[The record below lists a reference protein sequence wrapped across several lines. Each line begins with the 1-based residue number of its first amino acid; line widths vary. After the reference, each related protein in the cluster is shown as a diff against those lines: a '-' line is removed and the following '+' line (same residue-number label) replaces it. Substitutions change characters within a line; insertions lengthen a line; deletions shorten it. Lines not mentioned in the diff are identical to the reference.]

1 MIRLELVLSVMT
13 LPLVGMEVINTC
25 QQEPL
30 HLFKSAEDAV
40 LACRIWQEAEG
51 TFMASNSGEIVQ
63 SALRRCEP
71 DLDHAVILGR
81 RFSVVDGAQYNNNS
95 PINSLHRSIAKHSP
109 YLIQNE
115 QTVSQWERL
124 WTPKSS

>member
-1 MIRLELVLSVMT
+1 MIRLGLVLSVVT
-13 LPLVGMEVINTC
+13 LPLVGVEVINTC
-25 QQEPL
+25 HQEPL
-30 HLFKSAEDAV
+30 HLFKSDEDAV

-81 RFSVVDGAQYNNNS
+81 RFSVVDGAQYNS
-95 PINSLHRSIAKHSP
+95 PINSLHRSTAKHSP
-109 YLIQNE
+109 YLVQNE
-115 QTVSQWERL
+115 QTGSQWERL
-124 WTPKSS
+124 CTPKSS